1 MTAKDLSN
9 QITVTYRMLRLGLAV
24 LAFAFPIL
32 LWGGG
37 YILGHLPLAG
47 SMSAYYHASDLSH
60 PELGPPGQ
68 GVMRNVFVGI
78 LFVVGGLLIVYQG
91 MSRFEDWAL
100 NLAGVTAFGVALFPM
115 SWGPA
120 AHDHVFSVHGA
131 FAITFFACIAYV
143 CIWRAGDSLVLI
155 QDPKAKQKYQRLY
168 QSLGVAMV
176 LCPLAAWALISLLP
190 FKKTVIF
197 FVELA
202 GIYVFALYWVI
213 KSREASR
220 TQLDEK
226 AQSGKV
232 TARPQGVSHVFR
244 ASPLTV
250 H

>member
-1 MTAKDLSN
+1 LLRRLRIGSARRHVLS
-9 QITVTYRMLRLGLAV
+9 RLD
-24 LAFAFPIL
+24 
-32 LWGGG
+32 
-37 YILGHLPLAG
+37 LAG
-47 SMSAYYHASDLSH
+47 
-60 PELGPPGQ
+60 
-68 GVMRNVFVGI
+68 
-78 LFVVGGLLIVYQG
+78 LLARQVY
-91 MSRFEDWAL
+91 L
-100 NLAGVTAFGVALFPM
+100 L
-115 SWGPA
+115 
-120 AHDHVFSVHGA
+120 
-131 FAITFFACIAYV
+131 FACIAYV

-155 QDPKAKQKYQRLY
+155 QDPKAKQRYQRLY

-176 LCPLAAWALISLLP
+176 LCPLAAWAFISLLP
-190 FKKTVIF
+190 IKKTVIF